1 MAAAVESRTGLRIV
15 PDKVAGNWPAERQL
29 PPIGRAP
36 PAKALDN
43 TLLAIET
50 RYGKGTADLVAMQ
63 LEYPR

>member
-1 MAAAVESRTGLRIV
+1 
-15 PDKVAGNWPAERQL
+15 VAGNWPAERQL